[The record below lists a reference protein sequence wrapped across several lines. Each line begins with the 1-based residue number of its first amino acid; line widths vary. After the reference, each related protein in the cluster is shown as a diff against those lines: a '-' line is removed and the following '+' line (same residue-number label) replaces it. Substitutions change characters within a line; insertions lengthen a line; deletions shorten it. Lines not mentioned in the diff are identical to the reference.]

1 LRLEQAPP
9 GVGYSPRWQLAVRDE
24 GDVFSSAARPQL
36 PLVLWSIP
44 PSPDLLRW
52 LLNTAQPQEVY
63 LCGQYTADDTM
74 SAVLRAVA
82 GMCKYALNHPHQ
94 VTPPVNSTST
104 PALPPAMP
112 TAPAVEAP
120 SQPTSLLDVNRM
132 AARLGITEAV
142 MRQALLWM
150 EARGEIYLI
159 EWQAGDTV
167 RIADGDG
174 QPRRDQ
180 LKQIEGEIEELL
192 AEVRAFRRF
201 FQRSRLADL
210 NLRVGAAA

>member
-1 LRLEQAPP
+1 
-9 GVGYSPRWQLAVRDE
+9 
-24 GDVFSSAARPQL
+24 
-36 PLVLWSIP
+36 VLWSIP

-63 LCGQYTADDTM
+63 LCGQYTADDSM

-94 VTPPVNSTST
+94 VTPPLGGAST
-104 PALPPAMP
+104 PALSAASLTSLMSPEIQSPA
-112 TAPAVEAP
+112 
-120 SQPTSLLDVNRM
+120 QPTSLLDVNRM

-167 RIADGDG
+167 RIAPGDG
-174 QPRRDQ
+174 QPRSDQ
-180 LKQIEGEIEELL
+180 LKQIEAEIEELL
-192 AEVRAFRRF
+192 AEIRAFRRF
-201 FQRSRLADL
+201 FQRARLSDL
-210 NLRVGAAA
+210 NLRVGATA